1 MKRKHIHEH
10 IFAAVALSSAIVVA
24 ACGEHAQPAHPAP
37 VLLTS
42 TASVEAP
49 TPAASAAPLAETS
62 DASSSRS
69 SDDAALPAVASVD
82 AAPHEPQCQ
91 MQEAQAFLVR
101 HNFIPKWNAP
111 ADEKKKAAAAHQE
124 AIRYRTEQYG
134 YHPGFGKREWNAHD
148 PPYYVVETTFMGL
161 PIKMHRR
168 VVPAL
173 KCVEEAI
180 KVSCTAQPYT
190 PRALAGIRYNN
201 TYRGGEVTN
210 HIYGIAIDIDP
221 SLNTCCGCVKPW
233 SEDARCQ
240 RPSKSIYDRMK
251 MPECW
256 VQTFE
261 KYGFYWLGHDVLQ
274 DTMHFE
280 FLGDPEKIMR

>member
-1 MKRKHIHEH
+1 MKHLD
-10 IFAAVALSSAIVVA
+10 IFAALALFSAAVVA
-24 ACGEHAQPAHPAP
+24 ACGESGRPAAMAP
-37 VLLTS
+37 TT
-42 TASVEAP
+42 TASVAAP
-49 TPAASAAPLAETS
+49 NPAPSATSTPSAASLAETA
-62 DASSSRS
+62 DASSS
-69 SDDAALPAVASVD
+69 SDDAGVTASATVD

-91 MQEAQAFLVR
+91 MQEAQAFLIR
-101 HNFIPKWNAP
+101 QNFIPKWNAP
-111 ADEKKKAAAAHQE
+111 GDDKKKAAAAHQE

-134 YHPGFGKREWNAHD
+134 YHPGFGRREWNAHD
-148 PPYYVVETTFMGL
+148 PAFYVVETTFMGL
-161 PIKMHRR
+161 PIKMHKR

-201 TYRGGEVTN
+201 TYRGGEITN

-233 SEDARCQ
+233 NEDARCQ

-261 KYGFYWLGHDVLQ
+261 KFGFYWLGHDVLQ

>member
-1 MKRKHIHEH
+1 MSTPSATASAPPTASTALVVEVADVVDAS
-10 IFAAVALSSAIVVA
+10 FSADDGGAALAVA
-24 ACGEHAQPAHPAP
+24 
-37 VLLTS
+37 
-42 TASVEAP
+42 
-49 TPAASAAPLAETS
+49 
-62 DASSSRS
+62 DASPR
-69 SDDAALPAVASVD
+69 
-82 AAPHEPQCQ
+82 APECQ
-91 MQEAQAFLVR
+91 MQEPQQFLVR
-101 HNFIPKWNAP
+101 KNFIPKWNAP
-111 ADEKKKAAAAHQE
+111 ADEKKKAAAAHQD

-134 YHPGFGKREWNAHD
+134 YHPGFGKREYNAHD
-148 PPYYVVETTFMGL
+148 PPFYVVETTFMGL
-161 PIKMHRR
+161 PIKMHKK

-180 KVSCTAQPYT
+180 KTSCTAHPYT

-201 TYRGGEVTN
+201 TYRGSEITN

-233 SEDARCQ
+233 SDDPRCL

-256 VQTFE
+256 VETFE
-261 KYGFYWLGHDVLQ
+261 KYGFYWLGHDVLE

-280 FLGDPEKIMR
+280 FLGDPEKIMK